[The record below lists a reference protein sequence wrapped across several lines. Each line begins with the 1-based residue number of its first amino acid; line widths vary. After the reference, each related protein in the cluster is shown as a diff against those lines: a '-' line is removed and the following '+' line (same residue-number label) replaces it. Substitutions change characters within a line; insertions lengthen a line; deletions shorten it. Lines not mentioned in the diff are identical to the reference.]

1 MSDLS
6 NFQGLVAVREIEGQG
21 MLTVRGDFSSMVLR
35 SAVTGLA
42 GVDFPGQRGA
52 NVQGNR
58 GLLWMSPDELAVLLP
73 RAEAAAAAEKLA
85 GQLAGE
91 HALVVDVSD
100 ARVHFEIE
108 GRVVRETIA
117 KLAPV
122 DMHPDSFGPGEL
134 RRTRFGQIA
143 AGFWMGDERTARV
156 FCFRSVRDYMAGL
169 LMVAADDHSEVAY
182 FKK

>member
-6 NFQGLVAVREIEGQG
+6 GFEGLVAIREVENQG
-21 MLTVRGDFSSMVLR
+21 MLTVRGDFGSEVLR
-35 SAVTGLA
+35 AAVTGLT
-42 GVDFPGQRGA
+42 GVDFPGRRVA
-52 NVQGNR
+52 HVQGAR

-73 RAEAAAAAEKLA
+73 RGEAAQAATRLA
-85 GQLAGE
+85 GQLAGV

-122 DMHPDSFGPGEL
+122 DMHPDSFTPGEL
-134 RRTRFGQIA
+134 RRTRFGQVA
-143 AGFWMGDERTARV
+143 AGFWMADERTARI

-169 LMVAADDHSEVAY
+169 LTVAADDHSEVAY
-182 FKK
+182 FRK